1 MRIVPFDL
9 LAVHRRS
16 MIDVSRFKSRLSATE
31 TLNVSS
37 FTHQSILN
45 ATPDEAFEWHER
57 PGAFERLSPP
67 WEQIEVLERT
77 GGIRDG
83 DRLRLRLRRGPF
95 QLHWEAEHRG
105 YTPGRQFRDE
115 QVKGPFSRWSHT
127 HRFKPDAEGH
137 SILQDHV
144 EYALPLGLVG
154 RLLGRSYT
162 QRSLLKMF
170 AHRHQTTRADLTRH
184 KRFADRGAQRVAV
197 TGSFGLVGSQLTAF
211 LTSGGHHVS
220 RMVRRAPS
228 PDSGEVFWNPERGE
242 TDTAA
247 LEGVDAVVHLA
258 GENIASGRWTK
269 ARKESIAR
277 SRIDGT
283 RLLSEALSKL
293 SKPPRVLLAASAI
306 GYYGDRGNEILTED
320 SPAKGHAFITDVCRE
335 WEAATKPAEE
345 AGIRVVHLRLG
356 VVLSRSGGA
365 LAKMITPFSL
375 GLGGVLSHGRQ
386 YMSWISLEDVIGAIQ
401 HAMFTE
407 ELRGP
412 VNLVAPHPVTNR
424 TFTKT
429 LGRVLRRP
437 TLFPVPAVAVKALF
451 GQMGEELL
459 LNGARVVP
467 KKLLDN
473 GFEFLYPDL
482 EDALR
487 AELGRF
493 S

>member
-1 MRIVPFDL
+1 MSIVSFDL
-9 LAVHRRS
+9 PVVHRRS
-16 MIDVSRFKSRLSATE
+16 MTDVPGPKRAPNAKEVS
-31 TLNVSS
+31 NVSS
-37 FTHQSILN
+37 FTHRSILN
-45 ATPDEAFEWHER
+45 ATPGEAFAWHER

-83 DRLRLRLRRGPF
+83 DRLKLRLRRGPF
-95 QLHWEAEHRG
+95 RLHWEALHCG
-105 YTPGRQFRDE
+105 YVKGRRFCDE

-137 SILQDHV
+137 SILEDHV
-144 EYALPLGLVG
+144 EYALPLGPVG

-162 QRSLLKMF
+162 ERGLRQMF
-170 AHRHQTTRADLTRH
+170 AHRHQTTQADLTRH
-184 KRFADRGAQRVAV
+184 KRFADYGAQRVAV
-197 TGSFGLVGSQLTAF
+197 TGSSGLVGSQLTAF
-211 LTSGGHHVS
+211 LTSGGHRVD
-220 RMVRRAPS
+220 RMVRHAPS
-228 PDSGEVFWNPERGE
+228 PGSGEVLWNPEPGE
-242 TDTAA
+242 IDTAA

-258 GENIASGRWTK
+258 GENIAAGRWTE
-269 ARKESIAR
+269 ARKGSIAR

-283 RLLSEALSKL
+283 RVLSEALSKL

-306 GYYGDRGNEILTED
+306 GYYGDRGDEILTED
-320 SPAKGHAFITDVCRE
+320 SPPKGHAFITDVCRE

-345 AGIRVVHLRLG
+345 TGIRVVHLRLG
-356 VVLSRSGGA
+356 VVLSRAGGA
-365 LAKMITPFSL
+365 LAKMTTPFSL
-375 GLGGVLSHGRQ
+375 GLGGVISHGRQ
-386 YMSWISLEDVIGAIQ
+386 YMSWISLEDVIGAIH
-401 HAMFTE
+401 HAMFSD

-429 LGRVLRRP
+429 LGRVLHRP
-437 TLFPVPAVAVKALF
+437 TLFPVPAIAVKALF

-459 LNGARVVP
+459 LSSARVVP
-467 KKLLDN
+467 KKLLDS

-487 AELGRF
+487 AELGRP